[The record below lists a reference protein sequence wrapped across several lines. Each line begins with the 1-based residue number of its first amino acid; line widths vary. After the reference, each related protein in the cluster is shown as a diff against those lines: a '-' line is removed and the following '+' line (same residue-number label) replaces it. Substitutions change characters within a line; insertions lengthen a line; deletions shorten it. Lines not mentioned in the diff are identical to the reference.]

1 MTAPD
6 PAAPVAGT
14 ERDALADLKA
24 EIHLWQGDAS
34 TPVDLAVLRRAA
46 AEIARLR
53 AEVAMLRK
61 PAGETIGWD
70 SETMAELVSARDQI
84 ASDRRCERRDE
95 CAASSAI
102 FRDSACMRSAVQLRT
117 PR

>member
-14 ERDALADLKA
+14 DVVEPFDYDAALRD
-24 EIHLWQGDAS
+24 GAS
-34 TPVDLAVLRRAA
+34 VFGGVYAWAA

-102 FRDSACMRSAVQLRT
+102 FRDCACMRSAVQRRT